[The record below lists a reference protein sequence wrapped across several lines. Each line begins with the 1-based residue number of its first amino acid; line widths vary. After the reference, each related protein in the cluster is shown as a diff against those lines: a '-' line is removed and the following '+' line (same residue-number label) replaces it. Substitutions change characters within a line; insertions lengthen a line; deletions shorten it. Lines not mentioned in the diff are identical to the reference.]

1 MAPPGSEVGE
11 GSIRFSLFGRAWC
24 HLCEDM
30 IVALR
35 KALDGLSLQKTLP
48 IDEYDVDADPA
59 LLERYDELVPVLVGH
74 RPGHPPIEICHYVL
88 NRDALEAFL
97 SSAGFPVADG
107 GACARS

>member
-1 MAPPGSEVGE
+1 MTPPVLEVGE

-30 IVALR
+30 LVALR
-35 KALDGLSLQKTLP
+35 EALDGLSLHQTLP

-74 RPGHPPIEICHYVL
+74 RAGHPPIEICHYVL
-88 NRDALEAFL
+88 DPDALAAFL
-97 SSAGFPVADG
+97 SSAGFHVAEG
-107 GACARS
+107 GACART